1 MQIKKLY
8 TIITI
13 IFLVISCSKTSK
25 DNSDVWAEI
34 DKDTETTIEVWAWNV
49 AASHLQATVESFNK
63 KYPKIKVNVTE
74 FGGNAALKQKLF
86 IALGANSDLPNLI
99 QIEDVDV
106 PLITE
111 NYHEFILDLKDKM
124 PNNWSNIVAPSKIST
139 SFDSTG
145 KQVVM
150 PFGIGIGVLFYRE
163 DLFK

>member
-1 MQIKKLY
+1 MEDLIMQIKKLY
-8 TIITI
+8 MIIAITS
-13 IFLVISCSKTSK
+13 FLVISCSKTSK
-25 DNSDVWAEI
+25 DNSDVWTEI

-111 NYHEFILDLKDKM
+111 NYHEFILDLKDK
-124 PNNWSNIVAPSKIST
+124 NAK
-139 SFDSTG
+139 
-145 KQVVM
+145 
-150 PFGIGIGVLFYRE
+150 
-163 DLFK
+163 